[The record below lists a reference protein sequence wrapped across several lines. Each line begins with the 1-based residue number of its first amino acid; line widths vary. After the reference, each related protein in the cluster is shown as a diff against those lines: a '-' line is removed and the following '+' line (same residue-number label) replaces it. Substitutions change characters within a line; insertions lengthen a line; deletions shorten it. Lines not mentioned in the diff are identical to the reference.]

1 MFDNEDDGSIVKMHR
16 VSMQFWMLLMI
27 KILQHF
33 KNDYRSKIDII
44 KKIDNT
50 IVQRWKRKSLYEQ
63 WGIY

>member
-44 KKIDNT
+44 KKIDNK
-50 IVQRWKRKSLYEQ
+50 IVREWKIKSLYEQ
-63 WGIY
+63 WGV